1 MAAMGALVKQAALDL
16 PNTLVVFGR
25 NAFGLLFL
33 APVLVRGGFASLR
46 TDVLP
51 LHLIRTLAGLAA
63 MYCFFWTMP
72 RLHLAEAVL
81 LNYTAPLFIPLVALL
96 WLREPVPRLL
106 LLGIG
111 VGFAGVLFI
120 LRPTPALFQPA
131 ALVGLFSGMLAATAM
146 VGIRRMSGI
155 EPARRVVFYFT
166 GLSTAI
172 AAIPAWL
179 TWQPLAPRHWA
190 LLAGAGA
197 LATVGQLAMTRAYQA
212 APAAQVGPFTYA
224 AVPFAGL
231 YGFLLWGERPGWL
244 SLVGM
249 VLVISG
255 GVLALRV
262 GRRQRAAAMAAR

>member
-33 APVLVRGGFASLR
+33 APVLLRGGLPGLR
-46 TDVLP
+46 TSVLP

-131 ALVGLFSGMLAATAM
+131 ALVGLLSGMLAAMAM

-166 GLSTAI
+166 GLS
-172 AAIPAWL
+172 AAISAVPAWL

-224 AVPFAGL
+224 GVPFAGL
-231 YGFLLWGERPGWL
+231 YGFLLWGEQPSWL
-244 SLVGM
+244 SLAGM
-249 VLVISG
+249 ALVISG

-262 GRRQRAAAMAAR
+262 GRCQRAAAMAAR